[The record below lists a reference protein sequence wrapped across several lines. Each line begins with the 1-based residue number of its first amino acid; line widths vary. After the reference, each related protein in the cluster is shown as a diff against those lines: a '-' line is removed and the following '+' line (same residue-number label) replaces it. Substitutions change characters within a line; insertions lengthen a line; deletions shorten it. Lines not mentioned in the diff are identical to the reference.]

1 MKGSKIQWCDDTI
14 NFLMGC
20 LGCEVFPT
28 PREILEY
35 IDSILSRVV
44 RDWLSGRAR
53 EEFRRVIQETFN
65 RIENPT
71 EGHTNAVTT
80 TNIYNTAPI
89 LAAELSERYGPT
101 VGPILEE
108 AVKTKVKCYAA
119 ILHLNKATSL
129 RNPYRNAHI
138 GYAPTFEQIRQYPER
153 AMKTARSSDLLGCR
167 RIDKPWADGLP
178 RLIFVGDMGDMFARR
193 SDFEFLND
201 DLMSAIKS
209 VEGQRHLWL
218 LLTKRPQNMAAFA
231 HQYGAFPAN
240 VCCMTTVTSQET
252 LHRIDELRLVDCCM
266 RGISA
271 EPLWERLPAGALNL
285 QGIDWLIAGGESG
298 AKARCKPFHLEW
310 ARELRDICRQSGVA
324 YFLKQLGSNAFLNGE
339 PIALANRHGGDWQ
352 EWPED
357 LRVREFPEGFHSYR
371 RLANAA

>member
-1 MKGSKIQWCDDTI
+1 MKGSKIQWTDDTV
-14 NFLMGC
+14 NPTMGC
-20 LGCEVFPT
+20 LGCELFPT
-28 PREILEY
+28 PREVLEY
-35 IDSILSRVV
+35 VDAELAKAVN
-44 RDWLSGRAR
+44 DWFPGRAR
-53 EEFRRVIQETFN
+53 SEFRRVIEETFDL
-65 RIENPT
+65 IEDPT
-71 EGHTNAVTT
+71 EGHINAVTT
-80 TNIYNTAPI
+80 TNIFHNAPI
-89 LAAELSERYGPT
+89 LARELSERYGPT
-101 VGPILEE
+101 VG
-108 AVKTKVKCYAA
+108 AVLQTAIDEKIVCYAA
-119 ILHLNKATSL
+119 KLHLNKATSL
-129 RNPYRNAHI
+129 ANPHRQANS
-138 GYAPTFEQIRQYPER
+138 GYAPTFEQIRQYAGR
-153 AMKTARSSDLLGCR
+153 AQKMARSSDLFGRSHL
-167 RIDKPWADGLP
+167 DKPWAEGLP

-298 AKARCKPFHLEW
+298 AKARCKPFQLEW
-310 ARELRDICRQSGVA
+310 ARELRDICREAGVA
-324 YFLKQLGSNAFLNGE
+324 FFLKQLGSNAFLNGE

>member
-1 MKGSKIQWCDDTI
+1 MKGSKIQWTDDTV
-14 NFLMGC
+14 NPTMGC
-20 LGCEVFPT
+20 LGCELFPK
-28 PREILEY
+28 PREVLEF
-35 IDSILSRVV
+35 IDTELSGVLS
-44 RDWLSGRAR
+44 DWFSGRAR
-53 EEFRRVIQETFN
+53 IEFTRVIRETFDL
-65 RIENPT
+65 IEDPG
-71 EGHTNAVTT
+71 EGHRTSVTT
-80 TNIYNTAPI
+80 TNIVHTTAI
-89 LAAELSERYGPT
+89 LREELSEQYGAS
-101 VGPILEE
+101 VGYLLEE
-108 AVKTKVKCYAA
+108 AVKEKVKCYAA
-119 ILHLNKATSL
+119 ILHLNKAMSL
-129 RNPYRNAHI
+129 RNPHRQANS
-138 GYAPTFEQIRQYPER
+138 GYAPTFEQIRQYAGR
-153 AMKTARSSDLLGCR
+153 AQKMARSSDLFGRSHL
-167 RIDKPWADGLP
+167 DKPWAEGLP

-201 DLMSAIKS
+201 DLMAAIKS

-252 LHRIDELRLVDCCM
+252 LHRIDDLRLVDCSM
-266 RGISA
+266 RGLSV

-285 QGIDWLIAGGESG
+285 QGIHWLIAGGESG

-310 ARELRDICRQSGVA
+310 AQELRDICRQSGVA

-339 PIALANRHGGDWQ
+339 SVALANRHGGDWQ